1 MCGIA
6 AYLGSEQA
14 YPLLTAALSKL
25 EYRGYDSAGIALI
38 DGDGDIHL
46 NKTINKVASLS
57 ENNSEAS
64 LKSTVGIAHTRW
76 ATHGSPTVSNAHP
89 HVDRDK
95 NIAVVHN
102 GIIENFAELK
112 AQLQK
117 QGYEFVS
124 ETDSEVI
131 PHLIAQQM
139 KEGLDFESAF
149 ASLNTLLQ
157 GSQAIVAVLASEEP
171 MICALRTGYAGGL
184 AVFPD
189 HNGGTITSDL
199 SAILPFLKGT
209 DVQVG
214 VAFLEPHEI
223 VTISAKGISYRDED
237 GNVIKKD
244 LVKMSLS
251 DNVVEK
257 KGYDHYMLKE
267 IMEQADSVLAATREL
282 IDFSTLQF
290 KADNLNVLSGGGFD
304 RVLMIGCGTSLNAC
318 SVAQTYFEEL
328 SNLPTEIYSSS
339 E

>member
-38 DGDGDIHL
+38 DGNGDIHL

-89 HVDRDK
+89 HVDKDN

-149 ASLNTLLQ
+149 ASLNKLLQ
-157 GSQAIVAVLASEEP
+157 GSQAIVAVLA
-171 MICALRTGYAGGL
+171 
-184 AVFPD
+184 
-189 HNGGTITSDL
+189 L
-199 SAILPFLKGT
+199 S
-209 DVQVG
+209 
-214 VAFLEPHEI
+214 
-223 VTISAKGISYRDED
+223 
-237 GNVIKKD
+237 
-244 LVKMSLS
+244 
-251 DNVVEK
+251 
-257 KGYDHYMLKE
+257 
-267 IMEQADSVLAATREL
+267 L
-282 IDFSTLQF
+282 IH
-290 KADNLNVLSGGGFD
+290 
-304 RVLMIGCGTSLNAC
+304 I
-318 SVAQTYFEEL
+318 
-328 SNLPTEIYSSS
+328 
-339 E
+339 